1 MSSPAHQVLSSA
13 YTKVCNS
20 NYKASQ
26 WFTSAGETLTKQEKT
41 GYKEWNVADQ
51 KLCQSLPSLLLSSLL
66 QVLPAGKESKNSFGT
81 CSEKSLSFPEGN
93 LSVWGILAAA
103 LHLHR
108 HHREGAA
115 GSATPLLTTPFGL
128 LLQEWGPEHVLLL
141 GPDFSWCTCNFSC
154 LLITPPLAVAFS
166 HRSSGTHL
174 SWTAK
179 VQSGASGLVSPAGG
193 SSVRS
198 PAVSSSLVH
207 FPSPAVQGDHSVP
220 DCSEVTH
227 KGGDRYLWKAFSRKL
242 ASFSQSS

>member
-26 WFTSAGETLTKQEKT
+26 WFTCAGKTLTKQEKT

-108 HHREGAA
+108 HHQEGAA

-141 GPDFSWCTCNFSC
+141 GPD
-154 LLITPPLAVAFS
+154 L
-166 HRSSGTHL
+166 
-174 SWTAK
+174 
-179 VQSGASGLVSPAGG
+179 
-193 SSVRS
+193 
-198 PAVSSSLVH
+198 
-207 FPSPAVQGDHSVP
+207 
-220 DCSEVTH
+220 
-227 KGGDRYLWKAFSRKL
+227 
-242 ASFSQSS
+242 